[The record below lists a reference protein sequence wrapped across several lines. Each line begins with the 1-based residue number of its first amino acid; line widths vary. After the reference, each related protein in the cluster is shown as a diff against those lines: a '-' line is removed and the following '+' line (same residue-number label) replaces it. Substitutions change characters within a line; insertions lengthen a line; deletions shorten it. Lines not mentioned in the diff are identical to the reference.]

1 MEQNRKDQ
9 KFSQTPGKKSEM
21 PERGEKRDIGSGP
34 RTTTRPEIDLP
45 LKGGRSDAD
54 LSKNQPRREDDTRRD
69 NSRTGDRNDYEKSS
83 R

>member
-9 KFSQTPGKKSEM
+9 SFAQTPGKKSEM
-21 PERGEKRDIGSGP
+21 PERGEKRDIGAGP

-54 LSKNQPRREDDTRRD
+54 LQQPNQPKKDDVRRQ
-69 NSRTGDRNDYEKSS
+69 DRNDYEKSS

>member
-9 KFSQTPGKKSEM
+9 KFNKNPARKTEM
-21 PERGEKRDIGSGP
+21 PERKREDISSGP

-54 LSKNQPRREDDTRRD
+54 LSQKHQTKKDDVRRG
-69 NSRTGDRNDYEKSS
+69 NRNDYEKSS